1 MLPAS
6 IANRFKANKISRKF
20 LLQNLWACATICLI
34 FLAIDYL
41 GNGNISGSQGLFI
54 LSATAV
60 LFLVF
65 YLNFFCCVLFLEHRK
80 LLFFSAVLILYFLFL
95 LLCYRIAF
103 GTYLTNAT
111 AQTYSSRSAYV
122 FVQIYI
128 ASIYYVI
135 TFVIALA
142 YWAIRNSAIRKAE
155 NLKKEKKLIASN
167 IALQEKEETL
177 RTQLLLSENNFL
189 RAQINPHFLYNS
201 LNLIYSHTRSVL
213 PEVANAIMM
222 LSQIMRYSITDFSAR
237 GGMADLDSETEH
249 LKNVITLNKFRYDN
263 KIEFELICEGN
274 FADKLIA
281 PMILVTLVENIFKHG
296 NLQDHKATVIAR
308 VDEHTE
314 QLFFSTIN

>member
-1 MLPAS
+1 MCIRDS
-6 IANRFKANKISRKF
+6 
-20 LLQNLWACATICLI
+20 
-34 FLAIDYL
+34 
-41 GNGNISGSQGLFI
+41 
-54 LSATAV
+54 
-60 LFLVF
+60 
-65 YLNFFCCVLFLEHRK
+65 RK

-201 LNLIYSHTRSVL
+201 LNLIYSHTRSFL
-213 PEVANAIMM
+213 PEVANAIAVSYTH
-222 LSQIMRYSITDFSAR
+222 LHVYKRQKSYLNSSASSLFQRSVSSGCSRLCHSIRSAFPCNMVALLRR
-237 GGMADLDSETEH
+237 GRRT
-249 LKNVITLNKFRYDN
+249 
-263 KIEFELICEGN
+263 
-274 FADKLIA
+274 
-281 PMILVTLVENIFKHG
+281 
-296 NLQDHKATVIAR
+296 
-308 VDEHTE
+308 
-314 QLFFSTIN
+314 